1 MLKTTLLHPEIL
13 MALAS
18 NGHGAK
24 VLIADGNYPIS
35 TCTSSSAKK
44 VFLNLAP
51 GLLNVVEVLKVIE
64 QYIPIEKAYFMQ
76 TPDASLQPIHQ
87 EFKQV
92 IDQDIPFEGMKKP
105 DFYDLAKSADVCL
118 AIATGETRRFANIIL
133 QIGVMKYE

>member
-13 MALAS
+13 MALGS

-24 VLIADGNYPIS
+24 ILIADGNYPIS
-35 TCTSSSAKK
+35 TCSATLAKK

-51 GLLNVVEVLKVIE
+51 GMLNVIDVLKVLE
-64 QYIPIEKAYFMQ
+64 QFIPIEKAYSMQ
-76 TPDASLQPIHQ
+76 TPDGSAQPIHQ
-87 EFKQV
+87 EFKK
-92 IDQDIPFEGMKKP
+92 IIKEDILEGLEKP